1 MGMMDE
7 AWRESVRDT
16 KHEPIKI
23 KMSNKQYIVCTDC
36 KGNGYKNIE
45 DRTETCQTCGG
56 SGNLNLID
64 VQETH
69 SVEQR
74 QEDVS
79 SVQNWFTKNP
89 QSQGFR
95 S

>member
-23 KMSNKQYIVCTDC
+23 KMSNKQYIVCYDC
-36 KGNGYKNIE
+36 KGNGYKFVGGH
-45 DRTETCQTCGG
+45 TETCQTCGG
-56 SGNLNLID
+56 SGNLNLVN

-69 SVEQR
+69 SMEQGH
-74 QEDVS
+74 EDVT
-79 SVQNWFTKNP
+79 SVQNWFAKNP
-89 QSQGFR
+89 KSQGFR

>member
-1 MGMMDE
+1 MGIMDE
-7 AWRESVRDT
+7 AWKESVRDT

-23 KMSNKQYIVCTDC
+23 KMSNKRYIVCSDC
-36 KGNGYKNIE
+36 KGNGYKFVGGH
-45 DRTETCQTCGG
+45 TETCQTCGG
-56 SGNLNLID
+56 SGNLNLVN

-74 QEDVS
+74 QEDVT
-79 SVQNWFTKNP
+79 SVQNWFAKNP

>member
-23 KMSNKQYIVCTDC
+23 KMSSKRYIVCNDC
-36 KGNGYKNIE
+36 K
-45 DRTETCQTCGG
+45 TCQTCGG

-69 SVEQR
+69 SMEQG
-74 QEDVS
+74 QEDVT

>member
-23 KMSNKQYIVCTDC
+23 KMSSKRYIVCNDC
-36 KGNGYKNIE
+36 KGNGYKNIG

-64 VQETH
+64 VKETH

-74 QEDVS
+74 QEDVTG
-79 SVQNWFTKNP
+79 VQNWFAKNP
-89 QSQGFR
+89 KSQGFR

>member
-7 AWRESVRDT
+7 AWKESVRNT

-23 KMSNKQYIVCTDC
+23 KMSNKRYIVCTDC
-36 KGNGYKNIE
+36 KGNGYKFVGGH
-45 DRTETCQTCGG
+45 TETCQTCGG
-56 SGNLNLID
+56 SGNLNLVN

-74 QEDVS
+74 QEDVT
-79 SVQNWFTKNP
+79 SVQNWFAKNP

>member
-1 MGMMDE
+1 MGIMDE
-7 AWRESVRDT
+7 AWKESVRDT

-23 KMSNKQYIVCTDC
+23 KMSNKRYIVCTDC
-36 KGNGYKNIE
+36 KGNGYKFVGGH
-45 DRTETCQTCGG
+45 TETCQTCGG
-56 SGNLNLID
+56 SGNLNLVN

-74 QEDVS
+74 QEDVT
-79 SVQNWFTKNP
+79 SVQNWFAKNP

>member
-23 KMSNKQYIVCTDC
+23 KMSNKRYIVCTDC
-36 KGNGYKNIE
+36 KGNGYKFVGGH
-45 DRTETCQTCGG
+45 TETCQTCGG

-79 SVQNWFTKNP
+79 SVQNWFAKNP
-89 QSQGFR
+89 KSQGFR

>member
-7 AWRESVRDT
+7 AWKESVRNT

-23 KMSNKQYIVCTDC
+23 KMSNKRYIVCTDC
-36 KGNGYKNIE
+36 KGNGYKFVSGH
-45 DRTETCQTCGG
+45 TETCQTCGG
-56 SGNLNLID
+56 SGNLNLVN

-74 QEDVS
+74 QEDVT
-79 SVQNWFTKNP
+79 SVQNWFAKNP

>member
-1 MGMMDE
+1 MGIMDE
-7 AWRESVRDT
+7 AWKESVRDT

-23 KMSNKQYIVCTDC
+23 KMSNKRYIVCTDC
-36 KGNGYKNIE
+36 KGNGYKFVGGH
-45 DRTETCQTCGG
+45 TETCQTCGG
-56 SGNLNLID
+56 SGNLNLVN

-74 QEDVS
+74 QKDVT
-79 SVQNWFTKNP
+79 SVQNWFAKNP